1 MNLRKDHYRVP
12 PEGGGARLRPV
23 RDGCEKGNEAAV
35 GGEGGRW
42 RLRAAR
48 LADARLPLPNAR
60 GTTRGTRRRAG
71 EAPES
76 RGGGERPL
84 RAALL
89 PSGTRGGTRP
99 PAGRAG
105 YRTGPAALYPGGRRG
120 LGRFGSLEPGRP
132 SRGGRT
138 AERPD
143 ARGLGGGEQA
153 DPGPPG
159 RTPPPE
165 RENLQSPPLA
175 PATKTYLE
183 RGTKRARL
191 LAVDH
196 SARASMKNAASCEN

>member
-84 RAALL
+84 
-89 PSGTRGGTRP
+89 SGGPPPLRHPRGNP
-99 PAGRAG
+99 PAGRPS
-105 YRTGPAALYPGGRRG
+105 RVPHGPRRPLPGGAEGARKVWKPRARAPLARG
-120 LGRFGSLEPGRP
+120 AHGRAPGRP
-132 SRGGRT
+132 RPRRGG
-138 AERPD
+138 AGRPRSAGKD
-143 ARGLGGGEQA
+143 
-153 DPGPPG
+153 
-159 RTPPPE
+159 
-165 RENLQSPPLA
+165 PPLRSA
-175 PATKTYLE
+175 KTCRVPPWRQQRKPTSKEEPKSKTLSGGSLGSRVDEE
-183 RGTKRARL
+183 R
-191 LAVDH
+191 
-196 SARASMKNAASCEN
+196 S

>member
-12 PEGGGARLRPV
+12 PEGRRRPPS
-23 RDGCEKGNEAAV
+23 RPSGNGCERKNRSRRGR
-35 GGEGGRW
+35 GRGRW
-42 RLRAAR
+42 RLRAAG
-48 LADARLPLPNAR
+48 LADARLPHPETPA
-60 GTTRGTRRRAG
+60 GTPRGTRRRAG

-132 SRGGRT
+132 LARGAPGRAPGRPRPRRGGG
-138 AERPD
+138 A
-143 ARGLGGGEQA
+143 
-153 DPGPPG
+153 GPPVRRR
-159 RTPPPE
+159 RTPPLRSAKTCRVPPWRQRRNLPRKRTKSKTLSGGSLGSRVDEE
-165 RENLQSPPLA
+165 RS
-175 PATKTYLE
+175 
-183 RGTKRARL
+183 
-191 LAVDH
+191 
-196 SARASMKNAASCEN
+196 